1 MTTEKAQ
8 ESLATC
14 DAPVVWGRQLGEQVG
29 RAEIC
34 TKTGGSTDNFSE
46 ILLRAG
52 VWKCSQGDCGTRK
65 GFLKIKNSR
74 ACLYCNKNDP
84 KRGND

>member
-14 DAPVVWGRQLGEQVG
+14 DAPVGWGRQLGEQVG

-52 VWKCSQGDCGTRK
+52 VWKCS
-65 GFLKIKNSR
+65 
-74 ACLYCNKNDP
+74 
-84 KRGND
+84 